1 MPHED
6 GSLEAAQYLSYGNGA
21 TIHGEFQRIIVS
33 EHHEDIMKI
42 IEEMELR
49 LVGLPS
55 PYHFER
61 PVPRNH
67 SGCQNIL

>member
-33 EHHEDIMKI
+33 EHHEDNRGNGVAFGWLAITI
-42 IEEMELR
+42 PL
-49 LVGLPS
+49 
-55 PYHFER
+55 
-61 PVPRNH
+61 
-67 SGCQNIL
+67 

>member
-42 IEEMELR
+42 IEEMKLR

-55 PYHFER
+55 P
-61 PVPRNH
+61 
-67 SGCQNIL
+67 L